1 MHLYA
6 YLDRLGERAVYCD
19 TDSVIFVQKT
29 EEPPLFVSGD
39 ALEDMTSELQANEY
53 ISKFVSGGTKDYASK
68 LSISVTGESKTFC
81 KVPGITLNYKAS
93 QLVNFETIKDLVLN
107 GRSNNTVTVHSD
119 KILNEIV
126 STVLVYQK

>member
-53 ISKFVSGGTKDYASK
+53 ISKFVSGVPKNYAYK
-68 LSISVTGESKTFC
+68 LSNSVTGLTKTAC
-81 KVPGITLNYKAS
+81 KVRGIAHNYKAS
-93 QLVNFETIKDLVLN
+93 QLVNFRTIKHLFLN
-107 GRSNNTVTVHSD
+107 GRSNSTVTVHSEK
-119 KILNEIV
+119 KIKRKRIDGDC
-126 STVLVYQK
+126 YQ